1 MRILVVDDSAMM
13 RRLIKMSLGE
23 MNGVDI
29 EIIEAA
35 DGLHALEVIGEQH
48 FGMDLV
54 LCDMNMPRADGLALL
69 RSLRGTPELKR
80 IPFVLVTGDVTD
92 GSTQRALREGA
103 ADVIGKPFTA
113 RTLIDAVSRWIPCG
127 QGTRVTF
134 RTEGISGKIRALTG
148 ARR

>member
-80 IPFVLVTGDVTD
+80 CLLYTSPSPRDR
-92 GSTQRALREGA
+92 S
-103 ADVIGKPFTA
+103 
-113 RTLIDAVSRWIPCG
+113 
-127 QGTRVTF
+127 
-134 RTEGISGKIRALTG
+134 
-148 ARR
+148 